1 MIDLHIHTTASDGTF
16 SPKEIVQKAA
26 ALNLT
31 AIAITDHD
39 TVAGVAEALAAS
51 KKFNLPVVPGVEL
64 SVEEDFEM
72 HILGLFIDHTNPG
85 LVSKLLEI
93 KNGRRKRNREMVKNL
108 NALGFNLNFD
118 KIAAEAGTEDFGRP
132 YIAQALLKNG
142 HVRSIKEAFD
152 KYLSFEGSV
161 FVTRSKLSV
170 SETIS
175 LIKNAGGLAILAHP
189 VDIKLSKKEFGDF
202 LNRLIDNGLDGIEVH
217 YSKNSKEQTSYY
229 NSLAEKLNILKS
241 GGSDFHGD
249 NKPNL
254 KLGTGYGSL
263 KVPDKIYF
271 DLLKHKNSIVL

>member
-1 MIDLHIHTTASDGTF
+1 MIDLHIHTTSSDGTF
-16 SPKEIVQKAA
+16 RPKELVQMAA
-26 ALNLT
+26 TLNLT

-39 TVAGVAEALAAS
+39 TVDGVAEALVAS
-51 KKFNLPVVPGVEL
+51 KKFDLPVIAGVEL

-72 HILGLFIDHTNPG
+72 HILGLFIDHTNPR

-93 KNGRRKRNREMVKNL
+93 KNGRRARNREMVKNL
-108 NALGFNLNFD
+108 NNLGFNLNFN

-142 HVRSIKEAFD
+142 YVKSIKEAFE

-175 LIKNAGGLAILAHP
+175 LIKDAGGLAILAHP
-189 VDIKLSKKEFGDF
+189 VDIKLGKKEFLTF
-202 LNRLIDNGLDGIEVH
+202 LKRLIASGLDGMEVY
-217 YSKNSKEQTSYY
+217 YSKNSKEQTNYY
-229 NSLAEKLNILKS
+229 NSLAEELNILKS
-241 GGSDFHGD
+241 GGADFHGD